1 MSLGARLLGLLAVA
15 AANEPLYDFESS
27 PLIKL
32 DDSNFDKEVVKDD
45 GHLWVVE
52 FYADW
57 CGHCKQFAK
66 GYQKAATNL
75 EGIVKFGAVNADT
88 QKKTASAAGVQ
99 GFPSVK
105 LYVPGSGQKNP
116 YTGKFFKPALD
127 YSGPRT
133 AKGVVEFATA
143 SLPSLVAPVTDKT
156 LAKFKSNGT
165 SALPKALLFTKKEET
180 TPLLKALSL
189 SLKGRMLLGE
199 AKDTAKK
206 AAEEFGVVDYPTL
219 YVLPAG
225 EGSTPAKY
233 DGELKPAALT
243 AFLASHALEKALP
256 GANDGAEGKDGKGKG
271 AGGAGGAGGDSNVV
285 EITSANVAE
294 LVEGER
300 DAWVLLF
307 PGTDDSELP
316 GGGLEGLGEQ
326 LLGQAKVG
334 KAPKELAGKFGIKEL
349 ASGPTLAVWPFRKAG
364 VKRKAVSFKGT
375 EDGLANAK
383 KAALDT
389 LPDEYV
395 TQVNSA
401 NADRWMQEAMMTSE
415 AKAFAILFSDK
426 PVVPPLFR

>member
-1 MSLGARLLGLLAVA
+1 MTTDTKHV
-15 AANEPLYDFESS
+15 
-27 PLIKL
+27 
-32 DDSNFDKEVVKDD
+32 
-45 GHLWVVE
+45 WVVE
-52 FYADW
+52 YYADW
-57 CGHCKQFAK
+57 CGHCKNFAK
-66 GYQKAATNL
+66 GYEKAATNL
-75 EGIVKFGAVNADT
+75 KGIVKFGAVNADEAKSVM
-88 QKKTASAAGVQ
+88 QMAGVQ
-99 GFPSVK
+99 SFPTIK
-105 LYVPGSGQKNP
+105 LYEAETTRNP
-116 YTGKFFKPALD
+116 YTGKMMKTAID
-127 YSGPRT
+127 YNGPRN
-133 AKGVVEFATA
+133 ARALVEFAT
-143 SLPSLVAPVTDKT
+143 SKLPSFVTPVTDKSAT
-156 LAKFKSNGT
+156 AFKANG
-165 SALPKALLFTKKEET
+165 ALPKALLFTSKSET
-180 TPLLKALSL
+180 APMFKAI
-189 SLKGRMLLGE
+189 SLKLQGRMLLGE
-199 AKDTAKK
+199 AREKEAPDLAR
-206 AAEEFGVVDYPTL
+206 EMGVASYPAL
-219 YVLPAG
+219 LVLPGG
-225 EGSTPAKY
+225 EAAPQVY

-334 KAPKELAGKFGIKEL
+334 KAAKELAGKFGIKEL